1 MNKKLIIAT
10 LVAFSAI
17 GVASAE
23 APLQVEGSVSAN
35 AGSGDF
41 APYFMMANRGGTLT
55 QPKAV
60 ELRVKALKDFDLSE
74 RFSYGFGAD
83 LVGGYQS
90 KYTQYDQAVNTPA
103 VQGHHPNAI
112 WLQQLYGEV
121 KYRGVYLS
129 VGMKERTSPLMNDSL
144 GVGDYTQSNNARP
157 LPQVRAGFVDFQNIP
172 FTNGWVQ
179 IQGEIAYGYYMQD
192 DWFEDHFNYYNGFIN
207 TGEYYNYKRCY
218 FRTKPSKPFS
228 VTVGMQM
235 VTEFGGTATSYSYD
249 SGEGKVKAKED
260 CYDTTWKD
268 FVRAFFASEGGSN
281 PGDASY
287 HYGNTLGSWDFVA
300 RYRLKDKSEILK
312 IIQQYSELYDFE
324 EIIPISV
331 KNRINTDQIMPV
343 LERFA
348 VEGEHFFPDDIA
360 TDRTERFMCSE
371 IVREKILRVMQ
382 EEIPHGVAVDV
393 EKFKSRMKGDTEI
406 IDISVVIICEK
417 ESHKGMIIGKGG
429 ERLKQIGTMA
439 REDME
444 DLLQAKVNLQC
455 FVKVKEDWRNRERVI
470 SDLGMYDED

>member
-1 MNKKLIIAT
+1 MTKNAFIAIT
-10 LVAFSAI
+10 
-17 GVASAE
+17 GR
-23 APLQVEGSVSAN
+23 AN
-35 AGSGDF
+35 AGKSSLTNLLVGEKISIVSKKPQTTRNRINGVLTKGDTQ
-41 APYFMMANRGGTLT
+41 YVFMDTPGMHK
-55 QPKAV
+55 PKT
-60 ELRVKALKDFDLSE
+60 KLSE
-74 RFSYGFGAD
+74 HMVKSIRQSVDDVDCAILMAD
-83 LVGGYQS
+83 VTKKIS
-90 KYTQYDQAVNTPA
+90 S
-103 VQGHHPNAI
+103 I
-112 WLQQLYGEV
+112 E
-121 KYRGVYLS
+121 
-129 VGMKERTSPLMNDSL
+129 
-144 GVGDYTQSNNARP
+144 
-157 LPQVRAGFVDFQNIP
+157 
-172 FTNGWVQ
+172 
-179 IQGEIAYGYYMQD
+179 QD
-192 DWFEDHFNYYNGFIN
+192 LIRSFAS
-207 TGEYYNYKRCY
+207 R
-218 FRTKPSKPFS
+218 
-228 VTVGMQM
+228 
-235 VTEFGGTATSYSYD
+235 GTAVVLLLN
-249 SGEGKVKAKED
+249 KVD
-260 CYDTTWKD
+260 
-268 FVRAFFASEGGSN
+268 
-281 PGDASY
+281 
-287 HYGNTLGSWDFVA
+287 L
-300 RYRLKDKSEILK
+300 LKDKSEILK

-393 EKFKSRMKGDTEI
+393 EKFKSRMKGDAEI

>member
-1 MNKKLIIAT
+1 MTKNAFIAIT
-10 LVAFSAI
+10 
-17 GVASAE
+17 GR
-23 APLQVEGSVSAN
+23 AN
-35 AGSGDF
+35 AGKSSLTNLLVGEKISIVSEKPQTTRNRINGVLTKGDTQ
-41 APYFMMANRGGTLT
+41 YVFMDTPGMHK
-55 QPKAV
+55 PKT
-60 ELRVKALKDFDLSE
+60 KLSE
-74 RFSYGFGAD
+74 HMVKSIRQSVDDVDCAILMAD
-83 LVGGYQS
+83 VTKKIS
-90 KYTQYDQAVNTPA
+90 S
-103 VQGHHPNAI
+103 I
-112 WLQQLYGEV
+112 E
-121 KYRGVYLS
+121 
-129 VGMKERTSPLMNDSL
+129 
-144 GVGDYTQSNNARP
+144 
-157 LPQVRAGFVDFQNIP
+157 
-172 FTNGWVQ
+172 
-179 IQGEIAYGYYMQD
+179 QD
-192 DWFEDHFNYYNGFIN
+192 LIRSFASH
-207 TGEYYNYKRCY
+207 
-218 FRTKPSKPFS
+218 
-228 VTVGMQM
+228 
-235 VTEFGGTATSYSYD
+235 GTAVVLLLN
-249 SGEGKVKAKED
+249 KVD
-260 CYDTTWKD
+260 
-268 FVRAFFASEGGSN
+268 
-281 PGDASY
+281 
-287 HYGNTLGSWDFVA
+287 L
-300 RYRLKDKSEILK
+300 LKDKSEILK
-312 IIQQYSELYDFE
+312 IIQQYFELYDFE

-393 EKFKSRMKGDTEI
+393 EKFKSRMKGDAEI

>member
-1 MNKKLIIAT
+1 MTKNAFIAIT
-10 LVAFSAI
+10 
-17 GVASAE
+17 GR
-23 APLQVEGSVSAN
+23 AN
-35 AGSGDF
+35 AGKSSLTNLLVGEKISIVSEKPQTTRNRINGVLTKGDTQ
-41 APYFMMANRGGTLT
+41 YVFMDTPGMHK
-55 QPKAV
+55 PKT
-60 ELRVKALKDFDLSE
+60 KLSE
-74 RFSYGFGAD
+74 HMVKSIRQSVDDVDCAILMAD
-83 LVGGYQS
+83 VTKKIS
-90 KYTQYDQAVNTPA
+90 S
-103 VQGHHPNAI
+103 I
-112 WLQQLYGEV
+112 E
-121 KYRGVYLS
+121 
-129 VGMKERTSPLMNDSL
+129 
-144 GVGDYTQSNNARP
+144 
-157 LPQVRAGFVDFQNIP
+157 
-172 FTNGWVQ
+172 
-179 IQGEIAYGYYMQD
+179 QD
-192 DWFEDHFNYYNGFIN
+192 LIRSFASH
-207 TGEYYNYKRCY
+207 
-218 FRTKPSKPFS
+218 
-228 VTVGMQM
+228 
-235 VTEFGGTATSYSYD
+235 GTAVVLLLN
-249 SGEGKVKAKED
+249 KVD
-260 CYDTTWKD
+260 
-268 FVRAFFASEGGSN
+268 
-281 PGDASY
+281 
-287 HYGNTLGSWDFVA
+287 L
-300 RYRLKDKSEILK
+300 LKDKSEILK

-371 IVREKILRVMQ
+371 IVRETILRVMQ

-439 REDME
+439 RGDME

>member
-1 MNKKLIIAT
+1 MTKNAFIAIT
-10 LVAFSAI
+10 
-17 GVASAE
+17 GR
-23 APLQVEGSVSAN
+23 AN
-35 AGSGDF
+35 AGKSSLTNLLVGEKISIVSEKPQTTRNRINGVLTRGDTQF
-41 APYFMMANRGGTLT
+41 VFMDTPGMHK
-55 QPKAV
+55 PKT
-60 ELRVKALKDFDLSE
+60 KLSE
-74 RFSYGFGAD
+74 HMVKSIRQSVDDVDCAILMAD
-83 LVGGYQS
+83 VTKKVS
-90 KYTQYDQAVNTPA
+90 S
-103 VQGHHPNAI
+103 I
-112 WLQQLYGEV
+112 E
-121 KYRGVYLS
+121 
-129 VGMKERTSPLMNDSL
+129 
-144 GVGDYTQSNNARP
+144 
-157 LPQVRAGFVDFQNIP
+157 
-172 FTNGWVQ
+172 
-179 IQGEIAYGYYMQD
+179 QD
-192 DWFEDHFNYYNGFIN
+192 LIRSFASH
-207 TGEYYNYKRCY
+207 
-218 FRTKPSKPFS
+218 
-228 VTVGMQM
+228 
-235 VTEFGGTATSYSYD
+235 GTAVVLLLN
-249 SGEGKVKAKED
+249 KVD
-260 CYDTTWKD
+260 
-268 FVRAFFASEGGSN
+268 
-281 PGDASY
+281 
-287 HYGNTLGSWDFVA
+287 L
-300 RYRLKDKSEILK
+300 LKDKSEILK

-393 EKFKSRMKGDTEI
+393 EKFKTRMKGETEI

-429 ERLKQIGTMA
+429 EKLKQIATMA

>member
-1 MNKKLIIAT
+1 MTKNAFIAIT
-10 LVAFSAI
+10 
-17 GVASAE
+17 GR
-23 APLQVEGSVSAN
+23 AN
-35 AGSGDF
+35 AGKSSLTNLLVGEKISIVSEKPQTTRNRINGVLTKGDTQ
-41 APYFMMANRGGTLT
+41 YVFMDTPGMHK
-55 QPKAV
+55 PKT
-60 ELRVKALKDFDLSE
+60 KLSE
-74 RFSYGFGAD
+74 HMVKSIRQSVDDVDCAILMAD
-83 LVGGYQS
+83 VTKKIS
-90 KYTQYDQAVNTPA
+90 S
-103 VQGHHPNAI
+103 I
-112 WLQQLYGEV
+112 E
-121 KYRGVYLS
+121 
-129 VGMKERTSPLMNDSL
+129 
-144 GVGDYTQSNNARP
+144 
-157 LPQVRAGFVDFQNIP
+157 
-172 FTNGWVQ
+172 
-179 IQGEIAYGYYMQD
+179 QD
-192 DWFEDHFNYYNGFIN
+192 LIRSFASH
-207 TGEYYNYKRCY
+207 
-218 FRTKPSKPFS
+218 
-228 VTVGMQM
+228 
-235 VTEFGGTATSYSYD
+235 GTAVVLLLN
-249 SGEGKVKAKED
+249 KVD
-260 CYDTTWKD
+260 
-268 FVRAFFASEGGSN
+268 
-281 PGDASY
+281 
-287 HYGNTLGSWDFVA
+287 L
-300 RYRLKDKSEILK
+300 LKDKSEILK

-393 EKFKSRMKGDTEI
+393 EKFKSRMKGVTEI

-439 REDME
+439 RGDME

>member
-1 MNKKLIIAT
+1 MTKNAFIAIT
-10 LVAFSAI
+10 
-17 GVASAE
+17 GR
-23 APLQVEGSVSAN
+23 AN
-35 AGSGDF
+35 AGKSSLTNLLVGEKISIVSEKPQTTRNRINGVLTKGDTQ
-41 APYFMMANRGGTLT
+41 YVFMDTPGMHK
-55 QPKAV
+55 PKT
-60 ELRVKALKDFDLSE
+60 KLSE
-74 RFSYGFGAD
+74 HMVKSIRQSVDDVDCAILMAD
-83 LVGGYQS
+83 VTKKIS
-90 KYTQYDQAVNTPA
+90 S
-103 VQGHHPNAI
+103 I
-112 WLQQLYGEV
+112 E
-121 KYRGVYLS
+121 
-129 VGMKERTSPLMNDSL
+129 
-144 GVGDYTQSNNARP
+144 
-157 LPQVRAGFVDFQNIP
+157 
-172 FTNGWVQ
+172 
-179 IQGEIAYGYYMQD
+179 QD
-192 DWFEDHFNYYNGFIN
+192 LIRSFASH
-207 TGEYYNYKRCY
+207 
-218 FRTKPSKPFS
+218 
-228 VTVGMQM
+228 
-235 VTEFGGTATSYSYD
+235 GTAVVLLLN
-249 SGEGKVKAKED
+249 KVD
-260 CYDTTWKD
+260 
-268 FVRAFFASEGGSN
+268 
-281 PGDASY
+281 
-287 HYGNTLGSWDFVA
+287 L
-300 RYRLKDKSEILK
+300 LKDKSEILK

-360 TDRTERFMCSE
+360 TDRTVRFMCSE

-439 REDME
+439 RGDME

>member
-1 MNKKLIIAT
+1 MTKNAFIAIT
-10 LVAFSAI
+10 
-17 GVASAE
+17 GR
-23 APLQVEGSVSAN
+23 AN
-35 AGSGDF
+35 AGKSSLTNLLVGEKISIVSEKPQTTRNRINGVLTKGDTQ
-41 APYFMMANRGGTLT
+41 YVFMDTPGMHK
-55 QPKAV
+55 PKT
-60 ELRVKALKDFDLSE
+60 KLSE
-74 RFSYGFGAD
+74 HMVKSIRQSVDDVDCAILMAD
-83 LVGGYQS
+83 VTKKIS
-90 KYTQYDQAVNTPA
+90 S
-103 VQGHHPNAI
+103 I
-112 WLQQLYGEV
+112 E
-121 KYRGVYLS
+121 
-129 VGMKERTSPLMNDSL
+129 
-144 GVGDYTQSNNARP
+144 
-157 LPQVRAGFVDFQNIP
+157 
-172 FTNGWVQ
+172 
-179 IQGEIAYGYYMQD
+179 QD
-192 DWFEDHFNYYNGFIN
+192 LIHSFASH
-207 TGEYYNYKRCY
+207 
-218 FRTKPSKPFS
+218 
-228 VTVGMQM
+228 
-235 VTEFGGTATSYSYD
+235 GTAVVLLLN
-249 SGEGKVKAKED
+249 KVD
-260 CYDTTWKD
+260 
-268 FVRAFFASEGGSN
+268 
-281 PGDASY
+281 
-287 HYGNTLGSWDFVA
+287 L
-300 RYRLKDKSEILK
+300 LKDKSEILK

-360 TDRTERFMCSE
+360 TDRTERFMCSV

-439 REDME
+439 RGDME

>member
-1 MNKKLIIAT
+1 MTKNAFIAIT
-10 LVAFSAI
+10 
-17 GVASAE
+17 GR
-23 APLQVEGSVSAN
+23 AN
-35 AGSGDF
+35 AGKSSLTNLLVGEKISIVSEKPQTTRNRINGVLTKGDTQ
-41 APYFMMANRGGTLT
+41 YVFMDTPGMHK
-55 QPKAV
+55 PKT
-60 ELRVKALKDFDLSE
+60 KLSE
-74 RFSYGFGAD
+74 HMVKSIRQSVDDVDCAILMAD
-83 LVGGYQS
+83 VTKKIS
-90 KYTQYDQAVNTPA
+90 S
-103 VQGHHPNAI
+103 I
-112 WLQQLYGEV
+112 E
-121 KYRGVYLS
+121 
-129 VGMKERTSPLMNDSL
+129 
-144 GVGDYTQSNNARP
+144 
-157 LPQVRAGFVDFQNIP
+157 
-172 FTNGWVQ
+172 
-179 IQGEIAYGYYMQD
+179 QD
-192 DWFEDHFNYYNGFIN
+192 LIRSFASH
-207 TGEYYNYKRCY
+207 
-218 FRTKPSKPFS
+218 
-228 VTVGMQM
+228 
-235 VTEFGGTATSYSYD
+235 GTAVVLLLN
-249 SGEGKVKAKED
+249 KVD
-260 CYDTTWKD
+260 
-268 FVRAFFASEGGSN
+268 
-281 PGDASY
+281 
-287 HYGNTLGSWDFVA
+287 L
-300 RYRLKDKSEILK
+300 LKDKSEILK

-371 IVREKILRVMQ
+371 IVREQILRVMQ

-439 REDME
+439 RGDME

>member
-1 MNKKLIIAT
+1 MTKNAFIAIT
-10 LVAFSAI
+10 
-17 GVASAE
+17 GR
-23 APLQVEGSVSAN
+23 AN
-35 AGSGDF
+35 AGKSSLTNLLVGEKISIVSEKPQTTRNRINGVLTKGDTQ
-41 APYFMMANRGGTLT
+41 YVFMDTPGMHK
-55 QPKAV
+55 PKT
-60 ELRVKALKDFDLSE
+60 KLSE
-74 RFSYGFGAD
+74 HMVKSIRQSVDDVDCAILMAD
-83 LVGGYQS
+83 VTKKIS
-90 KYTQYDQAVNTPA
+90 S
-103 VQGHHPNAI
+103 I
-112 WLQQLYGEV
+112 E
-121 KYRGVYLS
+121 
-129 VGMKERTSPLMNDSL
+129 
-144 GVGDYTQSNNARP
+144 
-157 LPQVRAGFVDFQNIP
+157 
-172 FTNGWVQ
+172 
-179 IQGEIAYGYYMQD
+179 QD
-192 DWFEDHFNYYNGFIN
+192 LIRSFASH
-207 TGEYYNYKRCY
+207 
-218 FRTKPSKPFS
+218 
-228 VTVGMQM
+228 
-235 VTEFGGTATSYSYD
+235 GTAVVLLLN
-249 SGEGKVKAKED
+249 KVD
-260 CYDTTWKD
+260 
-268 FVRAFFASEGGSN
+268 
-281 PGDASY
+281 
-287 HYGNTLGSWDFVA
+287 L
-300 RYRLKDKSEILK
+300 LKDKSEILK

-371 IVREKILRVMQ
+371 LVREKKLRVMQ

-393 EKFKSRMKGDTEI
+393 EKFKSRMKGDAEI

>member
-1 MNKKLIIAT
+1 MTKNAFIAIT
-10 LVAFSAI
+10 
-17 GVASAE
+17 GR
-23 APLQVEGSVSAN
+23 AN
-35 AGSGDF
+35 AGKSSLTNLLVGEKISIVSEKPQTTRNRINGVLTKGDTQ
-41 APYFMMANRGGTLT
+41 YVFMDTPGMHK
-55 QPKAV
+55 PKT
-60 ELRVKALKDFDLSE
+60 KLSE
-74 RFSYGFGAD
+74 HMVKSIRQSVDDVDCAILMAD
-83 LVGGYQS
+83 VTKKIS
-90 KYTQYDQAVNTPA
+90 S
-103 VQGHHPNAI
+103 I
-112 WLQQLYGEV
+112 E
-121 KYRGVYLS
+121 
-129 VGMKERTSPLMNDSL
+129 
-144 GVGDYTQSNNARP
+144 
-157 LPQVRAGFVDFQNIP
+157 
-172 FTNGWVQ
+172 
-179 IQGEIAYGYYMQD
+179 QD
-192 DWFEDHFNYYNGFIN
+192 LIRSFASH
-207 TGEYYNYKRCY
+207 
-218 FRTKPSKPFS
+218 
-228 VTVGMQM
+228 
-235 VTEFGGTATSYSYD
+235 GTAVVLLLN
-249 SGEGKVKAKED
+249 KVD
-260 CYDTTWKD
+260 
-268 FVRAFFASEGGSN
+268 
-281 PGDASY
+281 
-287 HYGNTLGSWDFVA
+287 L
-300 RYRLKDKSEILK
+300 LKDKSEILK

-331 KNRINTDQIMPV
+331 NNRINTDQIMPV

-439 REDME
+439 RGDME

>member
-1 MNKKLIIAT
+1 MTKNAFIAIT
-10 LVAFSAI
+10 
-17 GVASAE
+17 GR
-23 APLQVEGSVSAN
+23 AN
-35 AGSGDF
+35 AGKSSLTNLLVGEKISIVSEKPQTTRNRINGVLTKGDTQ
-41 APYFMMANRGGTLT
+41 YVFMDTPGMHK
-55 QPKAV
+55 PKT
-60 ELRVKALKDFDLSE
+60 KLSE
-74 RFSYGFGAD
+74 HMVKSIRQSVDDVDCAILMAD
-83 LVGGYQS
+83 VTKKIS
-90 KYTQYDQAVNTPA
+90 S
-103 VQGHHPNAI
+103 I
-112 WLQQLYGEV
+112 E
-121 KYRGVYLS
+121 
-129 VGMKERTSPLMNDSL
+129 
-144 GVGDYTQSNNARP
+144 
-157 LPQVRAGFVDFQNIP
+157 
-172 FTNGWVQ
+172 
-179 IQGEIAYGYYMQD
+179 QD
-192 DWFEDHFNYYNGFIN
+192 LIRSFASH
-207 TGEYYNYKRCY
+207 
-218 FRTKPSKPFS
+218 
-228 VTVGMQM
+228 
-235 VTEFGGTATSYSYD
+235 GTAVVLLLN
-249 SGEGKVKAKED
+249 KVD
-260 CYDTTWKD
+260 
-268 FVRAFFASEGGSN
+268 
-281 PGDASY
+281 
-287 HYGNTLGSWDFVA
+287 L
-300 RYRLKDKSEILK
+300 LKDKSEILK

-393 EKFKSRMKGDTEI
+393 EKFKTRMKGDVEI